1 MPKSES
7 KASRGR
13 NESSP
18 SEFMKRH
25 EAEYSEVGF
34 LMPRTPVGK
43 AVLSDGVRMPSAQP
57 LPPLMQ
63 KLKSDTVFRLLREA
77 KKENCPA
84 AYNEILYLWLCRM
97 GVRPPE
103 GVFVE
108 PPGKPG
114 RPRNAST
121 SIIYDKWIEMGKPS
135 LGVQKLAHAIYGADF
150 TRADSTQRKKLVDR
164 CGRAVRRHGTTIES
178 NSV

>member
-1 MPKSES
+1 MPQSES

-13 NESSP
+13 NTSCSD
-18 SEFMKRH
+18 FMKRH
-25 EAEYSEVGF
+25 EAEYSDVGF
-34 LMPRTPVGK
+34 LMPPVRK
-43 AVLSDGVRMPSAQP
+43 VMLSDGLRMPSAWP

-63 KLKSDTVFRLLREA
+63 ELKSNSVFRLLRDA
-77 KKENCPA
+77 KKENSPA
-84 AYNEILYLWLCRM
+84 AYSDILYLWLCRM

-108 PPGKPG
+108 PPGKRG

-121 SIIYDKWIEMGKPS
+121 SIIYEKWIEIGKPS
-135 LGVQKLAHAIYGADF
+135 IGVQKLAYAIYGADF

-164 CGRAVRRHGTTIES
+164 CGRAVRRHRATIES
-178 NSV
+178 DSG